1 MGSRET
7 VTFCPCLRDLRAGY
21 WPLTFTPGCSTSWEF
36 GDPMGFQSDQGQ
48 LSPLQ
53 ELARFILLFG
63 CGSLLGPEERG
74 EWRRGAHPDQTP
86 K

>member
-7 VTFCPCLRDLRAGY
+7 ITFCPCLRDLRAGY

-74 EWRRGAHPDQTP
+74 AWRRGAHPDQTP

>member
-7 VTFCPCLRDLRAGY
+7 LTFCPRLRDLRAGY

-53 ELARFILLFG
+53 ELAQFILLFG
-63 CGSLLGPEERG
+63 CGSLLGPEGKGREEEG
-74 EWRRGAHPDQTP
+74 GSS
-86 K
+86 